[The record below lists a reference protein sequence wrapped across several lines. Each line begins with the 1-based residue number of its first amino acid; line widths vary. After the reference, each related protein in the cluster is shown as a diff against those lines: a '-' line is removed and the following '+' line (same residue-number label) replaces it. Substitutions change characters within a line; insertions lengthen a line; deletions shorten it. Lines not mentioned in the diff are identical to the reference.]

1 MDYDRLFRFLVIDKE
16 VGRETVT
23 GRLLDSISA
32 AIKAR
37 GYNVHT
43 AKTALEAKIAI
54 QNDAAIACFLIDWD
68 QDGKDFST
76 TEIIDFIRQRNE
88 DVPIF
93 LITERHRIE
102 EFSSDVLKEVKGY
115 IFLQEDTPEFI
126 AKFVSRHYLD
136 YIESIKTP
144 FFGGMIDYV
153 ESGNQMWLAPGHNGG
168 IFYEKSPIGRIF
180 FEYLG
185 ENFFRADFNFVPDL
199 GDIFGH
205 SGPFL
210 EAEQGAARIF
220 GADKT
225 YFVLN
230 GTSTSNKMVNGATVA
245 KDDLI
250 LFDRNNHKSHHH
262 SALMLNGGIP
272 IFLSDDR
279 NSFGMVGPINYD
291 NLDEDFIRRRIK
303 ENRLVKDPDAWKK
316 ERPFR
321 LAIIENC
328 TYDGTIYNVKTLLEK
343 IGPLCDY
350 IFLDEAWGTFMRF
363 HPIYRGRY
371 GMGLDNLTDK
381 DPGLLI
387 TQSTHKQLAGISQA
401 SQIHVKDSHIKGQ
414 KRRVNHKRLN
424 EVYMMHMSTSPF
436 YPMFASLDVGAQMMK
451 GRNGQF
457 LWDDAI
463 KTGIEIR
470 KKIRS
475 LAKEYTER
483 EENPARHWFFDP
495 FVPDVLE
502 LTGSEHTEDMQNV
515 RWEDIPTDVIAKEQQ
530 CWLFREGASWH
541 GYTNI
546 KDDYVMVDP
555 TKMLLL
561 TPGIDRKTGEYQDW
575 GIPGPVVAAYL
586 RAKGIVPEKADFNS
600 ILFLITPAVE
610 KSKAGTL
617 LAALVEFKNLYD
629 GNADLVDF
637 FPDLVEEFPDFYK
650 GKKIQELCREIH
662 GSLKKYDARLLQKQQ
677 FQMKHFPEM
686 AMTPQD
692 AHNAFIANK
701 VDYVPLDKIK
711 GRIAATLALVYPPGI
726 GVIMP
731 GERYDDRAQPM
742 INYFKMF
749 EVTNNMFPGFENEIQ
764 GMYFEKHVDG
774 TMKYFT
780 YVVKE

>member
-1 MDYDRLFRFLVIDKE
+1 
-16 VGRETVT
+16 
-23 GRLLDSISA
+23 
-32 AIKAR
+32 
-37 GYNVHT
+37 
-43 AKTALEAKIAI
+43 
-54 QNDAAIACFLIDWD
+54 
-68 QDGKDFST
+68 
-76 TEIIDFIRQRNE
+76 
-88 DVPIF
+88 
-93 LITERHRIE
+93 
-102 EFSSDVLKEVKGY
+102 
-115 IFLQEDTPEFI
+115 
-126 AKFVSRHYLD
+126 
-136 YIESIKTP
+136 
-144 FFGGMIDYV
+144 
-153 ESGNQMWLAPGHNGG
+153 
-168 IFYEKSPIGRIF
+168 
-180 FEYLG
+180 
-185 ENFFRADFNFVPDL
+185 
-199 GDIFGH
+199 
-205 SGPFL
+205 
-210 EAEQGAARIF
+210 
-220 GADKT
+220 
-225 YFVLN
+225 
-230 GTSTSNKMVNGATVA
+230 
-245 KDDLI
+245 
-250 LFDRNNHKSHHH
+250 
-262 SALMLNGGIP
+262 
-272 IFLSDDR
+272 
-279 NSFGMVGPINYD
+279 
-291 NLDEDFIRRRIK
+291 
-303 ENRLVKDPDAWKK
+303 
-316 ERPFR
+316 
-321 LAIIENC
+321 
-328 TYDGTIYNVKTLLEK
+328 
-343 IGPLCDY
+343 
-350 IFLDEAWGTFMRF
+350 
-363 HPIYRGRY
+363 
-371 GMGLDNLTDK
+371 MGLDNLTDK

-483 EENPARHWFFDP
+483 EENPATHWFFDP
-495 FVPDVLE
+495 FVPDVLDV
-502 LTGSEHTEDMQNV
+502 TGSEHIEDLQNI
-515 RWEDIPTDVIAKEQQ
+515 RWEDIPTDVIAGEQQ
-530 CWLFREGASWH
+530 CWLFRE
-541 GYTNI
+541 
-546 KDDYVMVDP
+546 
-555 TKMLLL
+555 
-561 TPGIDRKTGEYQDW
+561 DW

-629 GNADLVDF
+629 SNADLVDF

-677 FQMKHFPEM
+677 FQMEHFPEM
-686 AMTPQD
+686 AMTPQE
-692 AHNAFIANK
+692 AHNAFVANE
-701 VDYVPLDKIK
+701 VDYVPLDEIK

-749 EVTNNMFPGFENEIQ
+749 EITNNMFPGFENEIQ

>member
-343 IGPLCDY
+343 
-350 IFLDEAWGTFMRF
+350 
-363 HPIYRGRY
+363 
-371 GMGLDNLTDK
+371 K
-381 DPGLLI
+381 
-387 TQSTHKQLAGISQA
+387 
-401 SQIHVKDSHIKGQ
+401 
-414 KRRVNHKRLN
+414 
-424 EVYMMHMSTSPF
+424 
-436 YPMFASLDVGAQMMK
+436 
-451 GRNGQF
+451 
-457 LWDDAI
+457 
-463 KTGIEIR
+463 
-470 KKIRS
+470 
-475 LAKEYTER
+475 
-483 EENPARHWFFDP
+483 
-495 FVPDVLE
+495 
-502 LTGSEHTEDMQNV
+502 
-515 RWEDIPTDVIAKEQQ
+515 
-530 CWLFREGASWH
+530 
-541 GYTNI
+541 
-546 KDDYVMVDP
+546 
-555 TKMLLL
+555 
-561 TPGIDRKTGEYQDW
+561 
-575 GIPGPVVAAYL
+575 
-586 RAKGIVPEKADFNS
+586 
-600 ILFLITPAVE
+600 
-610 KSKAGTL
+610 
-617 LAALVEFKNLYD
+617 
-629 GNADLVDF
+629 
-637 FPDLVEEFPDFYK
+637 
-650 GKKIQELCREIH
+650 
-662 GSLKKYDARLLQKQQ
+662 
-677 FQMKHFPEM
+677 
-686 AMTPQD
+686 
-692 AHNAFIANK
+692 
-701 VDYVPLDKIK
+701 
-711 GRIAATLALVYPPGI
+711 
-726 GVIMP
+726 
-731 GERYDDRAQPM
+731 
-742 INYFKMF
+742 
-749 EVTNNMFPGFENEIQ
+749 
-764 GMYFEKHVDG
+764 
-774 TMKYFT
+774 
-780 YVVKE
+780 